1 MDRHCRHFGDLSS
14 PPNVSSILKIGNDF
28 MSGSLGHPNIIRD
41 FPSRTRRV
49 MRYVAENQ
57 TMVRDEGPPR
67 GRRGLRG
74 LRGLGLLQR
83 EGSKLEI
90 SFKGSESI
98 TVQQKSQQRIFRFSL
113 AIPLATSITNHFEVS
128 ASRCATF
135 TSVLTPDPVAP
146 LTISPFVVKE
156 LAIAAISR

>member
-1 MDRHCRHFGDLSS
+1 
-14 PPNVSSILKIGNDF
+14 

-49 MRYVAENQ
+49 MRYVAEDQ
-57 TMVRDEGPPR
+57 TMICDKGPP
-67 GRRGLRG
+67 RGLRG
-74 LRGLGLLQR
+74 LRLLQG

-90 SFKGSESI
+90 SFKGSEFI
-98 TVQQKSQQRIFRFSL
+98 TVEQKSQQRIFRFSL
-113 AIPLATSITNHFEVS
+113 AIALVTSIPNHFGVS
-128 ASRCATF
+128 ESICATF

-146 LTISPFVVKE
+146 FTISPLVVKD

>member
-1 MDRHCRHFGDLSS
+1 
-14 PPNVSSILKIGNDF
+14 

-57 TMVRDEGPPR
+57 TMVRDEGPPS
-67 GRRGLRG
+67 GRWGLRSV
-74 LRGLGLLQR
+74 RGLGLLQR

-98 TVQQKSQQRIFRFSL
+98 TVEQKSQQ
-113 AIPLATSITNHFEVS
+113 P
-128 ASRCATF
+128 
-135 TSVLTPDPVAP
+135 
-146 LTISPFVVKE
+146 
-156 LAIAAISR
+156 ISRFLPDNSLSYVYYQSFCGLRDHVCKIN

>member
-1 MDRHCRHFGDLSS
+1 
-14 PPNVSSILKIGNDF
+14 
-28 MSGSLGHPNIIRD
+28 MSGSLGHTNIIRD

-49 MRYVAENQ
+49 MRYIAKDQ
-57 TMVRDEGPPR
+57 SMICDKGPP
-67 GRRGLRG
+67 RGLRG
-74 LRGLGLLQR
+74 LRLLQG

-98 TVQQKSQQRIFRFSL
+98 TVEQKSQQRIFRFSL
-113 AIPLATSITNHFEVS
+113 TIALSTSIPNHFGVS
-128 ASRCATF
+128 ESICATF

-146 LTISPFVVKE
+146 FTISPLVVKD

>member
-1 MDRHCRHFGDLSS
+1 
-14 PPNVSSILKIGNDF
+14 

-57 TMVRDEGPPR
+57 TMVRDEGPPW

-98 TVQQKSQQRIFRFSL
+98 TVEQKSQQLIFRFFCDNRLSY
-113 AIPLATSITNHFEVS
+113 INY
-128 ASRCATF
+128 
-135 TSVLTPDPVAP
+135 
-146 LTISPFVVKE
+146 ISFGSFRKYVCN
-156 LAIAAISR
+156 IY

>member
-1 MDRHCRHFGDLSS
+1 
-14 PPNVSSILKIGNDF
+14 

-49 MRYVAENQ
+49 MRYVAEDQ
-57 TMVRDEGPPR
+57 TMIRDKGPPR
-67 GRRGLRG
+67 GRRGLRS
-74 LRGLGLLQR
+74 LGLLQR

-98 TVQQKSQQRIFRFSL
+98 TVEQKSQQLIFRFFVTL
-113 AIPLATSITNHFEVS
+113 ALATSITYHLGVS
-128 ASRCATF
+128 ESMCATF

-146 LTISPFVVKE
+146 LIISPLVVKD